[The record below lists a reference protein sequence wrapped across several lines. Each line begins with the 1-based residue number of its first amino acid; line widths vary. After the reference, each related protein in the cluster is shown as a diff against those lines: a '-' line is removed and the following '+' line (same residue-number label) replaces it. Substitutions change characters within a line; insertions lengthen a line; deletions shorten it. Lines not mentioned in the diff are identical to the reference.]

1 MRFNRARMLAILAA
15 LAVVPQPRAAR
26 AADVDV
32 NGTFQSTSTG
42 DGGGEFVIK
51 FTQVGD
57 TVTGSY
63 SDGSGQIGGKLVGRR
78 LDATWR
84 EGRDDGWLTFNF
96 TADGK
101 AFDGEW
107 GYHGEKPAGKWL
119 GKRT

>member
-1 MRFNRARMLAILAA
+1 MVAVIAA
-15 LAVVPQPRAAR
+15 FACIPRPRPAS

-32 NGTFQSTSTG
+32 NGMYQSTSTG
-42 DGGGEFVIK
+42 DGGGEFTIK

-57 TVTGSY
+57 TVTGTY
-63 SDGSGQIGGKLVGRR
+63 GKNGQIGGKFVGRR

-84 EGRDDGWLTFNF
+84 EGSDDGWLTFNF

-107 GYHGEKPAGKWL
+107 GYHGERPAGKWL